1 MNEKGKIF
9 VVIPAFNEA
18 AVIEKTISDVK
29 KYYQNVVVV
38 DDGSTDE
45 TADSARAGGGDI
57 LKHIINRGQGAALRS
72 GIDYALDKGAEIII
86 TFDADGQFEPEEMRR
101 LCAPIEKDECDIVLG
116 SRFLTKNSVPFLRR
130 LLLKGAILLT
140 RAITG
145 LDLTDAHNGFRALS
159 RKAAEKIVIRQDRMA
174 HASDILH
181 EIARLKLRY
190 REVPVAVKYTAYSRK
205 KGQKLSGAGR
215 ILFDIIFK

>member
-1 MNEKGKIF
+1 
-9 VVIPAFNEA
+9 
-18 AVIEKTISDVK
+18 
-29 KYYQNVVVV
+29 
-38 DDGSTDE
+38 
-45 TADSARAGGGDI
+45 
-57 LKHIINRGQGAALRS
+57 
-72 GIDYALDKGAEIII
+72 
-86 TFDADGQFEPEEMRR
+86 MRR